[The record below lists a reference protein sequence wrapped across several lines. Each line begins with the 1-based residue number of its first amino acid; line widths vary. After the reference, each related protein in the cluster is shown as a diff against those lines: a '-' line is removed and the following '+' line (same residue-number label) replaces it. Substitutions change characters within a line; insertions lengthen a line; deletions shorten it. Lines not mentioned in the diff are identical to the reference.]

1 MVSALPLSMSWV
13 LYVAY
18 STELYFISF
27 KKTQKY
33 GNYRCFK
40 GNFVRPKKFNS
51 EFLMHF
57 QFLILDITKK
67 ISWFYV
73 ANNLFSLFSCFQQ
86 AEKFTQVGWKWW
98 VDTVM
103 TNHFICMQSTCTT
116 WTGWSTRSWRYLLV
130 YWAPLALESLFLYMQ
145 SSSSKRRLHPV
156 NFILW

>member
-13 LYVAY
+13 LYVTY
-18 STELYFISF
+18 STELCFISF
-27 KKTQKY
+27 KK
-33 GNYRCFK
+33 
-40 GNFVRPKKFNS
+40 PKIMEITGVLREILLNLRNS
-51 EFLMHF
+51 ILMLF
-57 QFLILDITKK
+57 QFLILDMTKK
-67 ISWFYV
+67 NSWYYV
-73 ANNLFSLFSCFQQ
+73 ANNLFSLISCFQQ

-130 YWAPLALESLFLYMQ
+130 YWPPLALESLFLYMQ